1 VWSFIVAQAQETVQQ
16 VSPEAVT
23 EAAQDVAQGATKT
36 TGPGGGIGMFAPL
49 ILIFA
54 VFYFLMLRP
63 QQKQEKKRREML
75 SALAKGDRVVT
86 SGGICGT
93 VIGLSEKSVVLRVSD
108 DPVVKMEFLRGAVS
122 QITARDGQE
131 K

>member
-1 VWSFIVAQAQETVQQ
+1 MWSFLVAQAQEAVEQ
-16 VSPEAVT
+16 VSPDAVT
-23 EAAQDVAQGATKT
+23 EAAQDVAQGATRSP
-36 TGPGGGIGMFAPL
+36 GPAGGIGMFAPL

-86 SGGICGT
+86 SGGLCGT
-93 VIGLSEKSVVLRVSD
+93 VIGITEKSVVLRVSD

-122 QITARDGQE
+122 QVTARDGQD

>member
-1 VWSFIVAQAQETVQQ
+1 MWSFLVAQAQEALEQ
-16 VSPEAVT
+16 VSPETVT
-23 EAAQDVAQGATKT
+23 DAAQDVTQGAARS

-93 VIGLSEKSVVLRVSD
+93 VIGLTEKSVVLRVSD
-108 DPVVKMEFLRGAVS
+108 DPVVKMEFLRGAIS
-122 QITARDGQE
+122 QVTARDGQD